1 MAALNYSKI
10 FDLLGK
16 IHTMVPTLFN
26 STRALPPLF
35 VHIEVTHRCNVSC
48 SMCYQDCK
56 LSPESELTLAEI
68 KHVIDQLPKWCILSL
83 TGGEP
88 FLREDIASILEYGMK
103 RGKCS
108 ILTNGSVVTDSHIDM
123 MVRNRLLL
131 MAVSID
137 GMKDTHDSIRNSP
150 GLFDKA
156 VGTLDKIKEKKKALR
171 SSFPL
176 IDIKTV
182 ILKEN
187 LTQLTKILDLA
198 DSLAADFLTFSI
210 PRAMDNLYSAPY
222 RMDLQEICQGQPVYP
237 ELGDDDLAI
246 LSRQIKEIRK
256 YRGKVKIRFYPENM
270 LNEVHIERLYRRKLT
285 PHSFKACFLPW
296 SRMSISPHGDVFP
309 CMSYLVGNVR
319 NDSLAKLWNND
330 RFRAF
335 RGALDKKSL
344 SSFCFSCCHSEC
356 NENADCNSVNDPEGM
371 DKHQG

>member
-1 MAALNYSKI
+1 MAALDFSRI

-16 IHTMVPTLFN
+16 IHTLLPSLFN

-35 VHIEVTHRCNVSC
+35 VHIEVTHRCNVKC
-48 SMCYQDCK
+48 AMCYQDVK
-56 LSPESELTLAEI
+56 LSPQNELTLQEI
-68 KHVIDQLPKWCILSL
+68 KHIIDQLPKWCILSL

-108 ILTNGSVVTDSHIDM
+108 LVTNGSLIKDSHIDM
-123 MVRNRLLL
+123 IVRNRLLL

-137 GMKDTHDSIRNSP
+137 GMQETHDSIRRSP

-156 VGTLDKIKEKKKALR
+156 VEALGKIKEKKKELKT
-171 SSFPL
+171 SFPL

-187 LTQLTKILDLA
+187 LHQLTDILNLA
-198 DSLAADFLTFSI
+198 DSLSADFVTFSI
-210 PRAMDNLYSAPY
+210 PRSMDNIYSAPY
-222 RMDLQEICQGQPVYP
+222 RIDLQEICQTQPVYP
-237 ELGDDDLAI
+237 VLGNDDLTV
-246 LSRQIKEIRK
+246 LTKQIEEIRK
-256 YRGKVKIRFYPENM
+256 YKGKVKIRTYPEKM
-270 LNEVHIERLYRRKLT
+270 LNEVNLEKFYRQELT
-285 PHSFKACFLPW
+285 PQSFNSCFLPW

-309 CMSYLVGNVR
+309 CMSFLVGNVR

-335 RGALDKKSL
+335 RASLDKKSL

-356 NENADCNSVNDPEGM
+356 NESADCNSVNSPGRTGE
-371 DKHQG
+371 H

>member
-16 IHTMVPTLFN
+16 IHTMIPMLCN

-48 SMCYQDCK
+48 SMCYQDCR
-56 LSPESELTLAEI
+56 LSPESELTLPEI
-68 KHVIDQLPKWCILSL
+68 KQIIDQLPKWCILSL
-83 TGGEP
+83 TGGEL
-88 FLREDIASILEYGMK
+88 FLREDVAALLDYAMK

-108 ILTNGSVVTDSHIDM
+108 IVTNGSLVKDSHIDM
-123 MVRNRLLL
+123 IVRNRLLL

-137 GMKDTHDSIRNSP
+137 GMQATHDNIRNSP

-156 VGTLDKIKEKKKALR
+156 VGTLVKIREKKKELR

-187 LTQLTKILDLA
+187 LSQLTEILDLA
-198 DSLAADFLTFSI
+198 DSLAADFVTFSI

-222 RMDLQEICQGQPVYP
+222 RNDLSEICQTQPVYP
-237 ELGDDDLAI
+237 ELGEEDLTV
-246 LSRQIKEIRK
+246 LTRQIEALRK
-256 YRGKVKIRFYPENM
+256 YQGKVKIRTYPENM
-270 LNEVHIERLYRRKLT
+270 LHAANIERFYRQELT
-285 PHSFKACFLPW
+285 PNSFKACFLPW

-309 CMSYLVGNVR
+309 CMSYRIGNVR
-319 NDSLAKLWNND
+319 EDSLAKLWNSE

-356 NENADCNSVNDPEGM
+356 IENADCAAVNGSARNA
-371 DKHQG
+371 KQ